1 MSCCCPRVTPKRRTR
16 HHRCSGQPLHLAGER
31 DVHRCAGAMP
41 AFIEVVGSGTGASEA
56 CEHVDGTPA
65 SSNNPYH
72 RQPCVGS
79 MSRRRDGILLTLHRR
94 RLTTMG
100 LLLSYCTYFGG
111 KAPSLTSTPRSPF
124 SNWGRDEHDRW
135 ACIASDRSSLEF
147 YFSL

>member
-1 MSCCCPRVTPKRRTR
+1 MSIV
-16 HHRCSGQPLHLAGER
+16 
-31 DVHRCAGAMP
+31 CAGAMP
-41 AFIEVVGSGTGASEA
+41 AFIEVVGSGTGTSEA
-56 CEHVDGTPA
+56 CKHANGTLFLCSNSMRSCRNRRARRCPA

-79 MSRRRDGILLTLHRR
+79 MPRRRDGILLTLHRR
-94 RLTTMG
+94 RLTTVG

-135 ACIASDRSSLEF
+135 ACIASDSSSLEF